1 MTTSYITIG
10 AILML
15 LGLIGGHAR
24 ARAKAKHEADV
35 KEAFK
40 DTYHMALVMLA
51 VLTVSVAV
59 DMFLRWRQG

>member
-40 DTYHMALVMLA
+40 DTHHMVWVMMA
-51 VLTVSVAV
+51 VLTVLAAV
-59 DMFLRWRQG
+59 DMFVRWRQG